1 MAFAYHCQQR
11 NEIITSKLQTGNFV
25 SNPLTRSAVV
35 SII

>member
-1 MAFAYHCQQR
+1 MAFAYHCQWC

-25 SNPLTRSAVV
+25 SNPLTHSIGV